1 MKDYSGSNIINLA
14 IAGHGST
21 GKTILSESLLFN
33 AKKIRNIGSIESGT
47 TTSDYH
53 DYEIQNQHS
62 ISLSLLTFE
71 YSDKKINMIDTPVYL
86 DFHGDVKCALRVSDC
101 VLNVISASDG
111 VLVGNDMIF
120 YYANKEFNVP
130 MMIDINMCDRDQSN
144 FDSIILSL
152 KNSIGRF

>member
-47 TTSDYH
+47 TISDYH
-53 DYEIQNQHS
+53 DYEIENQHS

-71 YSDKKINMIDTPVYL
+71 YSDKKINMIDTPGYL
-86 DFHGDVKCALRVSDC
+86 DFHGMDPELLQRALS
-101 VLNVISASDG
+101 
-111 VLVGNDMIF
+111 VLVKRGKAQVF
-120 YYANKEFNVP
+120 GQE
-130 MMIDINMCDRDQSN
+130 DQQGVK
-144 FDSIILSL
+144 F
-152 KNSIGRF
+152 F